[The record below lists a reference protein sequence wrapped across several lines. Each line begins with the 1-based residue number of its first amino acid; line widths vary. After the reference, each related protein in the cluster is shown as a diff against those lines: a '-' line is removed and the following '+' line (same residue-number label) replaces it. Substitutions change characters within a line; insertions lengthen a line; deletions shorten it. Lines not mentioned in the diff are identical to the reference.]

1 MNPVVFGV
9 WFCIMLTIG
18 LVTPPV
24 GMTLFVTSN
33 ITKIPLERISK
44 RLLPFIIAAFIVT
57 LLMAYVPQIVLW
69 IPQMMGIV

>member
-1 MNPVVFGV
+1 
-9 WFCIMLTIG
+9 
-18 LVTPPV
+18 
-24 GMTLFVTSN
+24 MTLFVTSN